1 MFTGIIEEVG
11 TIKAIERSPDG
22 VRLVILSR
30 IAASGIKRGDS
41 LAVNGC
47 CLTVVRI
54 SGKSR
59 LRQLQ
64 FDILD
69 ETWKRTNLR
78 FCNPGSPVNLER
90 PLAASGRFH
99 GHIVT
104 GHIDGTGQIKSFEKI
119 GADRKLEIE
128 IPAAGMRYLIQKGS
142 IAVDGIS
149 LTIAGLGRRSFTVGI
164 IPHTHQNTA
173 LHARQA
179 GDQVNLEFDL
189 VGKYVERLLK

>member
-11 TIKAIERSPDG
+11 TIQAIERSPEG
-22 VRLVILSR
+22 MRLGIVSR
-30 IAASGIKRGDS
+30 IAASDLKKGDS

-54 SGKSR
+54 SKKGRS
-59 LRQLQ
+59 RQLL

-78 FCNPGSPVNLER
+78 FCKLGSPVNLER

-104 GHIDGTGQIKSFEKI
+104 GHIDGTGQIKSFDKI

-128 IPAAGMRYLIQKGS
+128 VESGETRYLIQKGS

-149 LTIAGLGRRSFTVGI
+149 LTIAALSRKRFTVWI
-164 IPHTHQNTA
+164 IPHTYQNTA
-173 LHARQA
+173 LYERQS
-179 GDQVNLEFDL
+179 GDRVNLEFDL
-189 VGKYVERLLK
+189 VGKYVEKLLK